1 MKHHQQLEVN
11 LLRGMYK
18 FTIVAA
24 IQSIYSCIYINFD
37 NHHFINRFEHTW
49 PAMSYKLNGT
59 IFVYNP
65 EDKKHAEELN
75 LWYFILKK
83 NTINSFSIEYNIHL
97 FIFRYNNFVEK
108 PNLNERCCLLVA
120 SKKNQDEEDSRSGH
134 DVPLC
139 KIFCMIFFQIL

>member
-83 NTINSFSIEYNIHL
+83 TQLIAFPLNII
-97 FIFRYNNFVEK
+97 FIYSY
-108 PNLNERCCLLVA
+108 LGIITLL
-120 SKKNQDEEDSRSGH
+120 KNQ
-134 DVPLC
+134 
-139 KIFCMIFFQIL
+139 I